1 MNPLSTYTP
10 AEVSKMLGVKQSTVY
25 AWISRKEL
33 SASKVGRNRFITQ
46 RQINEFLEIRENGD
60 CIDRTYPNC

>member
-1 MNPLSTYTP
+1 MNPSYTYTP
-10 AEVSKMLGVKQSTVY
+10 IEVAKMLGVKQSTIY

>member
-1 MNPLSTYTP
+1 
-10 AEVSKMLGVKQSTVY
+10 MLGVKQSTIY

-46 RQINEFLEIRENGD
+46 RQINEFLEIRESSE

>member
-1 MNPLSTYTP
+1 
-10 AEVSKMLGVKQSTVY
+10 MLGVKQSTVY